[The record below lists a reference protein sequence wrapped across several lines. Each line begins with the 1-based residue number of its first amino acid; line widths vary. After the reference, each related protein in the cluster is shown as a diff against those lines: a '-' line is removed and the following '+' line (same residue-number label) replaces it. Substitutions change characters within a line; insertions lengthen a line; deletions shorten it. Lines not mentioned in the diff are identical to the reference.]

1 MLCQLN
7 ISNRFKSKNFDN
19 RKKRVSFIIF
29 HYTETKDLEE
39 AVKLLTDKK
48 RKVSSHYVID
58 YNGSIYNL
66 VDIEKRAWHAGESCW
81 KNLTDI
87 NWKSYGVL
95 AVLFMIVT
103 SDVFQE
109 NVLSCFSSAMDG
121 SIVTTTGML
130 ITAIVLI
137 IAHILIMYNI

>member
-1 MLCQLN
+1 MTDSTSIDKMN
-7 ISNRFKSKNFDN
+7 NTTKKEITSND
-19 RKKRVSFIIF
+19 
-29 HYTETKDLEE
+29 
-39 AVKLLTDKK
+39 
-48 RKVSSHYVID
+48 SSS
-58 YNGSIYNL
+58 NA
-66 VDIEKRAWHAGESCW
+66 EQ